1 MLEYW
6 AISKILFKGYWF
18 IAFRQWTNF
27 GSKCSLMSVIHQFPS
42 FGCLTYWPLLNT
54 ASVPSVGHLFRVYR
68 RYYIPNT
75 ICDIYPIYELVTSQT
90 NRESY
95 DGKTRCRRFD
105 IPIVQNKMIDVI
117 LKIYWRYVL
126 FNWHQEVSPLPSRY
140 IWSCRPT
147 PRGISSYRLR
157 ALFTGVSRFSLPL

>member
-54 ASVPSVGHLFRVYR
+54 ASVPSVGHLFRVDR
-68 RYYIPNT
+68 RHDLWHLSNIRTCYLADKSGI
-75 ICDIYPIYELVTSQT
+75 IW
-90 NRESY
+90 R
-95 DGKTRCRRFD
+95 KTRCRRFD
-105 IPIVQNKMIDVI
+105 IPIIQNKMIDVI

-140 IWSCRPT
+140 IWC
-147 PRGISSYRLR
+147 L
-157 ALFTGVSRFSLPL
+157 LFHL